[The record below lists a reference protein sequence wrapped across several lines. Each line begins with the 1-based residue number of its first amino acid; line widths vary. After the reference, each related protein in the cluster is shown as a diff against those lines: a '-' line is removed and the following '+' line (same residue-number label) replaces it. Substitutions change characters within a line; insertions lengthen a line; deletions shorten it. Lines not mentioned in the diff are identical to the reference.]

1 MGSQVGESDGGR
13 RARAA
18 ARERARAREEATG
31 ELPFRLRQA
40 SRAVDRLVRATQEG
54 RGQGD
59 VSMAAL
65 DVLVNCRRPIAI
77 VTVAERLRLTPQ
89 SVSQTVAS
97 LVRAGL
103 VDKERDWNDRRCVLV
118 ELTEEGEAVVVASAE
133 AISDALD
140 FLGDLVEPGRLGEL
154 TADLATVGLVDR
166 PRHAGSR

>member
-1 MGSQVGESDGGR
+1 
-13 RARAA
+13 
-18 ARERARAREEATG
+18 
-31 ELPFRLRQA
+31 
-40 SRAVDRLVRATQEG
+40 
-54 RGQGD
+54 
-59 VSMAAL
+59 MAAL

-103 VDKERDWNDRRCVLV
+103 LDKERDWNDRRCMLV
-118 ELTEEGEAVVVASAE
+118 ELTDEGEAVVAAAGE
-133 AISDALD
+133 AIADALD

-166 PRHAGSR
+166 PRHGWSR

>member
-1 MGSQVGESDGGR
+1 MGKDDSGR
-13 RARAA
+13 RARVAA
-18 ARERARAREEATG
+18 LEVARAREQAAG

-40 SRAVDRLVRATQEG
+40 SRAVDRLIRGTLEG

-59 VSMAAL
+59 ISMAAL

-89 SVSQTVAS
+89 SVGQTVAT

-103 VDKERDWNDRRCVLV
+103 LDKERDWNDRRCMLV
-118 ELTEEGEAVVVASAE
+118 ELTADGEAVVAAAAD

-166 PRHAGSR
+166 PRHAWSR

>member
-1 MGSQVGESDGGR
+1 MGAGVGESDRGR
-13 RARAA
+13 RARSA
-18 ARERARAREEATG
+18 ARELARAREEAAG

-40 SRAVDRLVRATQEG
+40 SRAVDRLVRATLAA

-59 VSMAAL
+59 VSIPAL

-89 SVSQTVAS
+89 SVGQTVAS

-103 VDKERDWNDRRCVLV
+103 LDKERDWNDRRSMLV
-118 ELTEEGEAVVVASAE
+118 ELTDEGEAVVVAAGE

-166 PRHAGSR
+166 PRHAWSR